1 MVANYQVWVNQAEE
15 NLKWARDNLELAN
28 YSLVG
33 VLAQQAVELILKG
46 YLYARR
52 KVPSKTHNLL
62 RLMEESKKLGLSLD
76 RDFSEEL
83 AELSEFYFDARY
95 PDEAAFKKIEPKQAE
110 RLLGFSE
117 TICNKVKSQL
127 SAGALFDG

>member
-1 MVANYQVWVNQAEE
+1 MAANYQVWVNQAEE

-110 RLLGFSE
+110 RLL
-117 TICNKVKSQL
+117 QL
-127 SAGALFDG
+127 AEVVCKKISSRITGDDLT